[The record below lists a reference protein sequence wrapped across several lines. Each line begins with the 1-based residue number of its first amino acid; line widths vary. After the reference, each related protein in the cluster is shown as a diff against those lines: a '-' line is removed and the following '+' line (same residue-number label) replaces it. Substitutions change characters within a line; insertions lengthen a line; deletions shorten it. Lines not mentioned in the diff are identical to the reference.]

1 MLCVFFC
8 CATASALTVID
19 QKSTSST
26 PWLTLFL
33 SAAHECDLDDV
44 SILIPVIVGCVL
56 AGLIVIVVV
65 AYLIGRRKTHAG
77 YQTL

>member
-1 MLCVFFC
+1 MFCVLFC
-8 CATASALTVID
+8 CATASALSVIN
-19 QKSTSST
+19 QKNTSST
-26 PWLTLFL
+26 SWLTLSL
-33 SAAHECDLDDV
+33 SAAHECEMDDV

>member
-1 MLCVFFC
+1 MLCLLLW
-8 CATASALTVID
+8 CATSSALSVVN
-19 QKSTSST
+19 QKNATSTS
-26 PWLTLFL
+26 WLTLFL
-33 SAAHECDLDDV
+33 SAAHECELDDV

-56 AGLIVIVVV
+56 AGLIIIVVV